1 MVLHRSFMENPTI
14 PAIPEAL
21 ATSMDAPPDD
31 NSFADILSEFEQTHH
46 GSRSNEGLDG
56 TVVSISPES
65 VFVDIG
71 RKVDGVLPVELFR
84 DAAGALAV
92 KVGDKLRVS
101 ITGRDPEGSY
111 TLSTIKVERPKDW
124 SALERAF
131 AEKRAIGGVV
141 TELVK
146 GGLRVDVGSRAF
158 MPASRSGAKDSAELE
173 KLVGQEIQCRII
185 KLDTASEDVVVDR
198 RVVLE
203 EEEAQTRAKK
213 FAELQEGAVVRG
225 TVRSLTDFGAFVDLG
240 GVDGLL
246 HVADMA
252 WHRLAQRA

>member
-21 ATSMDAPPDD
+21 ATSMDASPDD

-84 DAAGALAV
+84 DAAGALTV

-141 TELVK
+141 SELVK
-146 GGLRVDVGSRAF
+146 GGLRVNVGMPAF
-158 MPASRSGAKDSAELE
+158 LPASRRGAKEQAELE

-185 KLDTASEDVVVDR
+185 KLDTGR
-198 RVVLE
+198 E
-203 EEEAQTRAKK
+203 E
-213 FAELQEGAVVRG
+213 
-225 TVRSLTDFGAFVDLG
+225 G
-240 GVDGLL
+240 GGSGRP
-246 HVADMA
+246 A
-252 WHRLAQRA
+252 RER